1 MEKELIYTFQIRLY
15 SDNDKLISTIDCGEF
30 EFPSEERIQA
40 AIEES
45 GADYAKVER
54 IYRLTNTHACPWGCL
69 TARSE

>member
-1 MEKELIYTFQIRLY
+1 MQTELIYEFQISLFC
-15 SDNDKLISTIDCGEF
+15 DNGKLIGTVNCGEF

-54 IYRLTNTHACPWGCL
+54 IYRMAEVPFT
-69 TARSE
+69 